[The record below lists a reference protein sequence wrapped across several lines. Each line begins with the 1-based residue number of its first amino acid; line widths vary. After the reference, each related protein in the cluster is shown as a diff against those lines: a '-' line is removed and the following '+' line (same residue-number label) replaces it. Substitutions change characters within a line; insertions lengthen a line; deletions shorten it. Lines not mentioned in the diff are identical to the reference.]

1 MHDTSLPR
9 ASRALIP
16 FFLALA
22 PVACAPLAPASAPA
36 AGATAAVVTPAPVF
50 IPAPFERSPE
60 PVAEVA
66 PAVPLAPSPQ
76 ATPVTEATPRER
88 VRATVLVYHMLNGL
102 EDEMAITPAAFEEQM
117 RWLVEHEV
125 PVVPTSRLL
134 GFLDGRET
142 LPERA
147 AVIQIDDGH
156 SSAYAK
162 AFPVLKRHGLPFTVA
177 LNTLAMDEAFPN
189 TMSWSSVREMLSSG
203 LCEVASHSHIHGHM
217 DKLTNARNESEASLS
232 MSIIEARTG
241 VRPET
246 FVFPFGANNER
257 VRRTVADAG
266 YRAAF
271 EVGGIAARA
280 TSPRFKVPRVS
291 VLHSM
296 TLANFAKLFGDRGG
310 VAKARPTTAAPK
322 RG

>member
-1 MHDTSLPR
+1 MHDTTLPR

-22 PVACAPLAPASAPA
+22 PSACAPPAPAINPPA
-36 AGATAAVVTPAPVF
+36 ASAVAIAAPSAAPIPAAPQPVAETAATPDVTPAPASQ
-50 IPAPFERSPE
+50 PAP
-60 PVAEVA
+60 A
-66 PAVPLAPSPQ
+66 
-76 ATPVTEATPRER
+76 PVTEVTPRER

-117 RWLVEHEV
+117 KWLVEHDV
-125 PVVPTSRLL
+125 PVVPTSQLL
-134 GFLDGRET
+134 GFLDGKQP

-162 AFPVLKRHGLPFTVA
+162 AYPVLKRYRLPFTVA
-177 LNTLAMDEAFPN
+177 LNTLAMEDAFPN
-189 TMSWSSVREMLSSG
+189 TMSWSAVREMLSSG

-232 MSIIEARTG
+232 MSIIESRTG
-241 VRPET
+241 VRPEA

-280 TSPRFKVPRVS
+280 SSPRFKVPRVS

-296 TLANFAKLFGDRGG
+296 TLASFAKLFGDRGS
-310 VAKARPTTAAPK
+310 VAKARPATAAPK
-322 RG
+322 RS